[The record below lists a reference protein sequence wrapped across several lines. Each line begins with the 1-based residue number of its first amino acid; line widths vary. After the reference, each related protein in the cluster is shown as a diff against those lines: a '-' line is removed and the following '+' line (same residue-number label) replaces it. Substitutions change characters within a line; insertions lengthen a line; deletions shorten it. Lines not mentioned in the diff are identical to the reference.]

1 MKQVFIFVGD
11 PATGKTVLGN
21 LINANAIVFDDFLP
35 HLANEFDS
43 ERLKYY
49 DYAIYITNNP
59 KNVILTY
66 MNSIQNKKEPR
77 LILFVRR
84 GVLPVYKKNN
94 LIEPK
99 IFIHLFYSTI
109 HFVV

>member
-59 KNVILTY
+59 KNVDIIKNHFPDTPV
-66 MNSIQNKKEPR
+66 SVCE
-77 LILFVRR
+77 FRR
-84 GVLPVYKKNN
+84 
-94 LIEPK
+94 
-99 IFIHLFYSTI
+99 
-109 HFVV
+109 